1 MPTKNL
7 RILVLHGPNLNML
20 GVREPEIYGTTTLDE
35 IDDRLEKAA
44 GEHGVTLESFQS
56 NVEGDLVTR
65 IQKAKGAENGL
76 LINAGAYTHTSIAIR
91 DAITAVD
98 LPAVEVHLT
107 NLHRRE
113 AFRRK
118 SLLAGVVVGRVEGF
132 GSESYLLGLQGL
144 ITLLRQRSH

>member
-1 MPTKNL
+1 
-7 RILVLHGPNLNML
+7 ML
-20 GVREPEIYGTTTLDE
+20 GVREPEIYGTTTLAE

-44 GEHGVTLESFQS
+44 SEHDVTLETFQS
-56 NVEGDLVTR
+56 NIEGELVTR
-65 IQKAKGAENGL
+65 IQQARGKADGL

-91 DAITAVD
+91 DAVTAVS

-132 GSESYLLGLQGL
+132 GPESYLLGLQGL

>member
-1 MPTKNL
+1 M

-20 GVREPEIYGTTTLDE
+20 GTREPEIYGATTLAE

-44 GEHGVTLESFQS
+44 ASQDVTLETYQS

-65 IQKAKGAENGL
+65 IQQARGQEDGL

-91 DAITAVD
+91 DAISAVA

-118 SLLAGVVVGRVEGF
+118 SHLAGVVSGRVEGF
-132 GSESYLLGLQGL
+132 GPESYLLGLQGL
-144 ITLLRQRSH
+144 ISLLRKRPQS

>member
-1 MPTKNL
+1 
-7 RILVLHGPNLNML
+7 ML
-20 GVREPEIYGTTTLDE
+20 GVREPEIYGTTTLAE

-44 GEHGVTLESFQS
+44 AEHDVTLETFQS
-56 NVEGDLVTR
+56 NIEGELVTR
-65 IQKAKGAENGL
+65 IQQARGKADGL

-91 DAITAVD
+91 DAVTAVS

-132 GSESYLLGLQGL
+132 GPESYLLGLQGL